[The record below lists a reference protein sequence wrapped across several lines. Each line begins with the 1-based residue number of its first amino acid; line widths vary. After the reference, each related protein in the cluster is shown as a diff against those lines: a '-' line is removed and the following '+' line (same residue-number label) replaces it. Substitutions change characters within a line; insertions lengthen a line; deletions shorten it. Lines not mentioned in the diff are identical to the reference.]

1 MRRLKIVVEEH
12 ADGFVAYPVG
22 LRGAVVGQGD
32 TYDEALADVISAIRF
47 HIETFG
53 PAAIDAEVIDARL
66 AEISV

>member
-1 MRRLKIVVEEH
+1 MRHLKIVVVEH

-22 LRGAVVGQGD
+22 LRGGVVGQGD

-47 HIETFG
+47 HIETFR
-53 PAAIDAEVIDARL
+53 PDAIYAEVLDARL